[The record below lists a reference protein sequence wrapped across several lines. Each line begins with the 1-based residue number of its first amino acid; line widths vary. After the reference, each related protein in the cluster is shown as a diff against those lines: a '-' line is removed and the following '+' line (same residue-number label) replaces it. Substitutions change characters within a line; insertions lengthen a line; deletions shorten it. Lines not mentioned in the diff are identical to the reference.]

1 MRLQT
6 KHAWLLLAGAVGV
19 AVFSPGCGGD
29 DSTSPRTSTS
39 SSSGSTGTGQG
50 GGGGTGQGGAGGGT
64 TTTTT
69 TTSTGTSGGGGGA
82 GGGAAE
88 NHGPPATETVSAGET
103 SKSASYRMVF
113 TFGQPAQNQGKT
125 TSSSYRMQG
134 GLVGANGS
142 LP

>member
-6 KHAWLLLAGAVGV
+6 RPAWLLLAAAVGV

-29 DSTSPRTSTS
+29 DATSPASSTS
-39 SSSGSTGTGQG
+39 SSSGTGQG
-50 GGGGTGQGGAGGGT
+50 GAGGTGQGGAGGGS
-64 TTTTT
+64 TTT
-69 TTSTGTSGGGGGA
+69 TTSTGTAGGGGA
-82 GGGAAE
+82 GGSGGTAE

-113 TFGQPAQNQGKT
+113 TFGQPTQNQGKT